1 MNAYFKLAG
10 FAALALAG
18 ASAGYYVAADRYGAQ
33 LADQQRDAAQYK
45 LQIADESRRI
55 KDAKQAA
62 ADEAQRFWQAK
73 FAAHD
78 AQLLKEKK
86 DEIAARDRTVAA
98 LRTGARS
105 MYVDATCPA
114 AGGGNGMSTAA
125 TSAGLG
131 DGTTRV
137 RLSATYG
144 EFFESIGTEADELA
158 DQLRAAQQILRD
170 ERMAPTQ
177 GAPVP
182 AT

>member
-33 LADQQRDAAQYK
+33 LAEQQRDTAQYK
-45 LQIADESRRI
+45 LQLADESQRV
-55 KDAKQAA
+55 KDARQAA

-78 AQLLKEKK
+78 ADLLREKNE
-86 DEIAARDRTVAA
+86 EIAARDRTNAA
-98 LRTGARS
+98 LRSGARS
-105 MYVDATCPA
+105 MYVDATCPTS
-114 AGGGNGMSTAA
+114 GGGNGVSATAA
-125 TSAGLG
+125 GSGLG

-144 EFFESIGTEADELA
+144 EFFESIGAEADELA
-158 DQLRAAQQILRD
+158 DQLRAAQKILQD
-170 ERMAPTQ
+170 ERAAPTT
-177 GAPVP
+177 GASVP